1 MEKDEIFRDGE
12 NHTIYKITVIETFGA
27 DLIFSIIRY
36 QEKHNYPSLLFA
48 INLVNIISV
57 EASVREG
64 VHVQAQF
71 LVLQSPEAPALHSPL
86 SHHFSP
92 HQVNLN
98 FLSFSSRRKPWDL
111 CIKIIIQASIFT
123 FSDIKRIKIV
133 SGVLAG
139 LLRVGRNIFY
149 KYTHDP

>member
-1 MEKDEIFRDGE
+1 MGSLYCILIRFIDQQTTNLPSSRSFPADHSQPAGPQGGRRGHVQGWWESHHLH
-12 NHTIYKITVIETFGA
+12 NHGNTELA
-27 DLIFSIIRY
+27 PDLIFIIKY
-36 QEKHNYPSLLFA
+36 QKKHNYPSLLFA

-111 CIKIIIQASIFT
+111 CIKIII
-123 FSDIKRIKIV
+123 
-133 SGVLAG
+133 
-139 LLRVGRNIFY
+139 
-149 KYTHDP
+149 